1 MSENLGREAEKLVLG
16 DRNAS
21 YGPPRQDYEKTAKIW
36 SGILLP
42 ILKRDITAEEAML
55 MMVGLKL
62 SREAFKHKDD
72 NLIDAHGYLLC
83 LEWAVTGKKPEI
95 SNANKPTATEQ

>member
-1 MSENLGREAEKLVLG
+1 MNHAKTAVQLVLG

-21 YGPPRQDYEKTAKIW
+21 YGNPGDDYLKVAKVW
-36 SGILLP
+36 SGLLAP
-42 ILKRDITAEEAML
+42 ILKRDIKPEEAIL

-62 SREAFKHKDD
+62 CREVHMPKDD

-83 LEWAVTGKKPEI
+83 YEWAKTGLKP
-95 SNANKPTATEQ
+95 Q